1 MPNPPQPPIIDVQ
14 ALKKHTDEL
23 IDAISSPAFVAAM
36 HAMKATPPNQ
46 RLAFAAANLTPTI
59 LESQGVRFPAGMRIT
74 SRYFEPGVPQ
84 AVETTDAGPRLVP
97 YSPPPGGGF
106 PGGGLPGGGLP
117 GGGLPGGGL
126 PGGGLPGGGLPGGG
140 LPGGGLPGGGLPG
153 GGLPGGGLPGGGL
166 PGGGPPG
173 ATGAWACACGGA
185 GTVCGGA
192 GGGS

>member
-126 PGGGLPGGGLPGGG
+126 PGGG
-140 LPGGGLPGGGLPG
+140 
-153 GGLPGGGLPGGGL
+153 
-166 PGGGPPG
+166 PPG